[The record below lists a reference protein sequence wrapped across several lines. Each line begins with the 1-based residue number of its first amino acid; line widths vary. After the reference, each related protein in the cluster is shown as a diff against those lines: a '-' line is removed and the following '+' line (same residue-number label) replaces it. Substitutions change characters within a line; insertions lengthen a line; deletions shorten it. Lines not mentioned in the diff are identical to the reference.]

1 MFSRCI
7 YFTALA
13 AITGQ
18 AVDFLVNEKR
28 QNGSDT
34 KLISKI
40 SIISRYWV
48 NDEYFA
54 AKVHSFTSAH
64 PFKKFTSPVVFLN
77 SYEYQMGESYLTG
90 IGADTE
96 FTSGTTFWNCY
107 GRTLYNATPRQLQ
120 YNASYPNG
128 TARPKPLLRT
138 TSQSRIENSEIP
150 WALGFFGPS
159 FYSTPMPGLESF
171 MNGGL
176 FDVIIP
182 EGGTEN
188 KTLAAYDSCFEDGLQ
203 SAYLGDEGLF
213 FFNICLCIWRTP
225 QNRRTDFCGLFTL
238 EEWMGFEQTLDI
250 EYYYDYSFGSPTGR
264 SQRLGCQQE
273 LLARLTNQYITISN
287 SSVNTS
293 LDNNAADFPLGH
305 RFYADFSHDHI
316 IISVLTSMSLD
327 YLREAPSLQQDPP
340 DLSRHFVLSRLTPFG
355 ARLVIEVVGCAEANP
370 TAMREHRTYYHP
382 TSYGYKPADAQH
394 KFIRMRLNN
403 GILPFD
409 TIRGGF
415 CEGRTDGM
423 CAMNHFLA
431 SHIIDP
437 TNGNDYDGR
446 VTNSTPGI
454 TVNPGEITAA
464 YLESIS

>member
-1 MFSRCI
+1 M
-7 YFTALA
+7 
-13 AITGQ
+13 
-18 AVDFLVNEKR
+18 
-28 QNGSDT
+28 
-34 KLISKI
+34 
-40 SIISRYWV
+40 
-48 NDEYFA
+48 
-54 AKVHSFTSAH
+54 
-64 PFKKFTSPVVFLN
+64 
-77 SYEYQMGESYLTG
+77 
-90 IGADTE
+90 
-96 FTSGTTFWNCY
+96 
-107 GRTLYNATPRQLQ
+107 
-120 YNASYPNG
+120 
-128 TARPKPLLRT
+128 
-138 TSQSRIENSEIP
+138 
-150 WALGFFGPS
+150 
-159 FYSTPMPGLESF
+159 
-171 MNGGL
+171 
-176 FDVIIP
+176 
-182 EGGTEN
+182 
-188 KTLAAYDSCFEDGLQ
+188 
-203 SAYLGDEGLF
+203 
-213 FFNICLCIWRTP
+213 
-225 QNRRTDFCGLFTL
+225 
-238 EEWMGFEQTLDI
+238 DI

-431 SHIIDP
+431 SQ
-437 TNGNDYDGR
+437 
-446 VTNSTPGI
+446 
-454 TVNPGEITAA
+454 
-464 YLESIS
+464 